1 MKPEIYQALS
11 QLNSSFVQIVE
22 SLKALHGQGIVTGDY
37 VHEHDVR
44 LSETCAVMNVHIIAK
59 LSSREIEKPRSFWE
73 NARQI

>member
-44 LSETCAVMNVHIIAK
+44 L
-59 LSSREIEKPRSFWE
+59 REIEKPRSFWE